1 MSIEKIRNESKL
13 FIDANVWD
21 GEDRAG
27 CTGDQC
33 YFDPDE
39 LQTLIDDMLDDILKD
54 YFSEKANKKHF
65 KKTRSQAV
73 DDAHQLMVNSYGYG
87 Y

>member
-1 MSIEKIRNESKL
+1 MTLEKIRNESKL

-39 LQTLIDDMLDDILKD
+39 LQTLIDDMLDHILKD
-54 YFSEKANKKHF
+54 YLSAKVNKKKL

-73 DDAHQLMVNSYGYG
+73 DDAHQRMVNSNGYG